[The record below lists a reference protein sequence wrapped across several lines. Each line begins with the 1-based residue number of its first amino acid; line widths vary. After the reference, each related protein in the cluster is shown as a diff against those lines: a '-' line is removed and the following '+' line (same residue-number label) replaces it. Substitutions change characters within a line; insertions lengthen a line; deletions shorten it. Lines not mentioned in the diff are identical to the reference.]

1 MQSQLYTGLARFGFT
16 IGGMRITIDP
26 LLPLVV
32 ILMAWVLSERYF
44 PQIMFTQLTWV
55 YWSMG
60 VVSSVFL
67 TLSIFFHEYGH
78 ALAARWLKLPLERI
92 HLYLFGGMAELK
104 QRPVRPLEELIIAL
118 AGPLASLL
126 FALIAWGLAEY
137 VRPQYYEAFLVLQF
151 VFYMNLLLCAFN
163 LLPIFPLDG
172 GRTLRAIL
180 WHFKKYFYKASILT
194 FYISIVV
201 ILLIMVFAV
210 VLLMIEGAST
220 AFWAAL
226 LSGYLWYT
234 AYTGRDELVY
244 RPKFED
250 LIFRISEHKT
260 PVAIIRQI
268 NRMDARYLRNAVIP
282 VMEDGELKSVILG
295 RELDRLPGEDDSVD
309 YLQRPVEKG
318 LFVDVADE
326 STYRQG
332 VKLKAEFLPVLN
344 DGIMLGMSDA
354 HEIRFWL
361 LQQKKP
367 VFHSRNHVGRY
378 D

>member
-1 MQSQLYTGLARFGFT
+1 
-16 IGGMRITIDP
+16 MRVTIDP

-32 ILMAWVLSERYF
+32 VFMAWVLSERYF
-44 PQIMFTQLTWV
+44 PQIMFTQFTWV
-55 YWSMG
+55 YWAMG

-67 TLSIFFHEYGH
+67 TFSIFFHEYGH

-126 FALIAWGLAEY
+126 FAFLAWVAAEF

-151 VFYMNLLLCAFN
+151 VFYMNILLCAFN

-180 WHFKKYFYKASILT
+180 WYFKKYFYKASILT
-194 FYISIVV
+194 FYTSIAVIVLVMIS
-201 ILLIMVFAV
+201 AV

-244 RPKFED
+244 RPKFDD
-250 LIFRISEHKT
+250 LIFRISEDKT

-282 VMEDGELKSVILG
+282 VMEDGELTSVIMG
-295 RELDRLPGEDDSVD
+295 RELERVPEENDSVD

-318 LFVDVADE
+318 LFVDLADE
-326 STYRQG
+326 STYKHG
-332 VKLKAEFLPVLN
+332 VKLKADFLPVLN
-344 DGIMLGMSDA
+344 GGVILGMSDA

-361 LQQKKP
+361 LQQKKTA
-367 VFHSRNHVGRY
+367 FTFRGDGNKSQ
-378 D
+378 